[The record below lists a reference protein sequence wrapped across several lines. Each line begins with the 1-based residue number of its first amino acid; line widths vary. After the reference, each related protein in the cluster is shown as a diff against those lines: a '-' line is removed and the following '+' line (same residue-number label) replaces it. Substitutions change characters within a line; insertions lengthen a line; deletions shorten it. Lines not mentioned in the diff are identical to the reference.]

1 MSNLAHRGQDLI
13 GISEFVPI
21 TNNSYSI
28 EKKEK
33 RKQQSNFGD
42 DKMLIPDEENSNNYS
57 KYEYHDMYEKLDR
70 IAELNNKINP
80 VVKYTQLNKDLI
92 DNIKNFKLKEL
103 DSNFDT
109 FLENKIDSD
118 KIHKTYVSNTK
129 QNYYNNE
136 ELTKYDSS
144 MENKDKIKNEF
155 KNENIFIKDES
166 CV

>member
-70 IAELNNKINP
+70 IAELNNKINQIHF
-80 VVKYTQLNKDLI
+80 VKRGD
-92 DNIKNFKLKEL
+92 KL
-103 DSNFDT
+103 
-109 FLENKIDSD
+109 
-118 KIHKTYVSNTK
+118 TK
-129 QNYYNNE
+129 QA
-136 ELTKYDSS
+136 L
-144 MENKDKIKNEF
+144 
-155 KNENIFIKDES
+155 
-166 CV
+166 